1 MRRLNACIQTNSI
14 QSARMLRILVL
25 AAISLGALIA
35 GQWQRHT
42 IDASSQG
49 ADGVRLA
56 DVNGDGL
63 QDIATGWE
71 EGGKVRAYL
80 NPGHKKAREPWP
92 AVTGG
97 SVPSPEDA
105 VFVDL
110 NRDGAVDVV
119 SSTEGKSRT
128 LFVHWAPSENY
139 LDPSGWRTEP
149 LPSSAGMTPWMYVL
163 PLDNERTGK
172 TDLVAGSKN
181 DAGAVGIWK
190 SNANDDKLSW
200 QHWYDA
206 GWIMSLIARDVDGDG
221 DDDVLATDRK
231 GEMRGALWFEN
242 TGREGPWPN
251 HRIGPVDNHQIMFLH
266 YADLDGDGLEDA
278 VAAVREGPI
287 LFIRRLPGKG
297 VRWETHEIDL
307 PPGYGTGKAV
317 AVGDINLDGTPDL
330 VFTCENAHEEL
341 SGVGLLTATGDAAG
355 KPWQATNVGGPEGVK
370 FDLVELLDLDG
381 DGDLDILTCEERDLL
396 GVVWYENPT
405 R

>member
-1 MRRLNACIQTNSI
+1 
-14 QSARMLRILVL
+14 MLRVLVL
-25 AAISLGALIA
+25 VAIAQGALVF

-49 ADGVRLA
+49 SDGVRLA

-71 EGGKVRAYL
+71 EGGKVRVYL
-80 NPGHKKAREPWP
+80 NPGHKKSRDPWP
-92 AVTGG
+92 AVTVG

-110 NRDGAVDVV
+110 NQDGAVDVI

-128 LFVHWAPSENY
+128 LFVHWAPTENY
-139 LDPSGWRTEP
+139 LDAQGWRTEP
-149 LPSSAGMTPWMYVL
+149 LAGSAGMTQWMYVL
-163 PLDNERTGK
+163 PIGNKLTGR

-181 DAGAVGIWK
+181 DSGAIGVWK
-190 SNANDDKLSW
+190 SNSTDDRLTW

-206 GWIMSLIARDVDGDG
+206 GWIMSLISRDVDGDG
-221 DDDVLATDRK
+221 DNDVVATDRK
-231 GEMRGALWFEN
+231 GEKRGALWFEN
-242 TGREGPWPN
+242 TAGEDPWKS
-251 HRIGPVDNHQIMFLH
+251 HRIGPVNKYEIMFLH

-278 VAAVREGPI
+278 IAAVRDGPI
-287 LFIRRLPGKG
+287 LFIRRLPGEG
-297 VRWETHEIDL
+297 VRWETHEIEL

-317 AVGDINLDGTPDL
+317 AVGDIDLDGTPDL
-330 VFTCENAHEEL
+330 VFTCENALGEL
-341 SGVGLLTATGDAAG
+341 SGVGLLTPTGDPASE
-355 KPWQATNVGGPEGVK
+355 PWKATNVGGPQGVK
-370 FDLVELLDLDG
+370 YDLVELIDLDG

-396 GVVWYENPT
+396 GVIWYENPA